1 MRIVKFIMKN
11 PKLQSLPFAEVYKT
25 LCALQEM
32 GKLTITD
39 QDVEEVQ
46 PQPEEEARG

>member
-1 MRIVKFIMKN
+1 MRIVKFIRKSE
-11 PKLQSLPFAEVYKT
+11 KLKTLPFAEVYKT

-39 QDVEEVQ
+39 QDVEEIQ
-46 PQPEEEARG
+46 PEPEEEARG